1 MLINEVVSAEAKLD
15 LWRLISNSVWNTLDA
30 QARAELAAK
39 AEKAAARKPRG
50 AGARTAK
57 PRPPVGPVKPAV
69 AAAKPQAEPTGK
81 PPPEQRTQPQPVVP
95 QANVTTTPVD
105 ADASAAKSPKP
116 TIPKPNIPK
125 PNLPMGGA
133 LLARARGVT
142 DGEALAPL

>member
-1 MLINEVVSAEAKLD
+1 MLIKEVVSAEAKLD

-39 AEKAAARKPRG
+39 AAARKPRR

-95 QANVTTTPVD
+95 QANVTATPVD

-116 TIPKPNIPK
+116 NIPK
-125 PNLPMGGA
+125 PNLPLGGA

>member
-39 AEKAAARKPRG
+39 AEKAAARKPRR
-50 AGARTAK
+50 AGTRTAK

-69 AAAKPQAEPTGK
+69 AAAKPQAEPTNK
-81 PPPEQRTQPQPVVP
+81 PPPKQRTQPQPVVP
-95 QANVTTTPVD
+95 QANVTATPVD
-105 ADASAAKSPKP
+105 ADTSAAKA
-116 TIPKPNIPK
+116 PKPNIPK
-125 PNLPMGGA
+125 PNLARGGA

-142 DGEALAPL
+142 DGDAIAPL

>member
-1 MLINEVVSAEAKLD
+1 MLIKEVVSAEAKLD

-39 AEKAAARKPRG
+39 AAARKPRR

-69 AAAKPQAEPTGK
+69 AAAKPQSEPTGK

-95 QANVTTTPVD
+95 KPMSLQRQSTLMQALPSHQSQTYLSLIYPW
-105 ADASAAKSPKP
+105 AARCWRGR
-116 TIPKPNIPK
+116 
-125 PNLPMGGA
+125 GG
-133 LLARARGVT
+133 
-142 DGEALAPL
+142 